1 MSNQKPLRRSNIFY
15 HQRNLRNLSCPLYNL
30 HLPHRTQPH
39 IYARALCMPQ
49 SRPGF
54 LVLHM
59 DANATNRVHN
69 ILTLSAIMMD
79 TTETGTTRKISTGRP
94 VRYTFCPCRRF
105 VPLCNHHGIVN
116 VSFFFAEAA
125 YHKTLLVRTIHRIR
139 RHVHRARIPA
149 KLSSTTSA
157 KAVADND
164 VDNVGIRLVVS
175 SGTKIRA
182 CKKDCYCLS

>member
-1 MSNQKPLRRSNIFY
+1 MSSQKPLRRSNIFY

-116 VSFFFAEAA
+116 VSFFFCRSRVSQNASSQDHTPYSAA
-125 YHKTLLVRTIHRIR
+125 CSPSQDTGQ
-139 RHVHRARIPA
+139 
-149 KLSSTTSA
+149 
-157 KAVADND
+157 AVFDD
-164 VDNVGIRLVVS
+164 FGKGGSRQ
-175 SGTKIRA
+175 
-182 CKKDCYCLS
+182 